1 MAIGEICSR
10 DVVFARREESVA
22 AGAGLMRKHHVGCLV
37 IVDEAG
43 GKRRPAGIVTDRDIV
58 LAVVAP
64 GIDAE
69 TILLGD
75 VMSPELVA
83 VREDAGVAEV
93 IDLMRLKGV
102 RRLPVVDA
110 AGSLIGLL
118 AADDLIMLLAE
129 EMSGLAAMLSREEK
143 QERISRKSTYA

>member
-1 MAIGEICSR
+1 MAVGEICSR
-10 DVVFARREESVA
+10 NVVFARRDETVA
-22 AGAGLMRKHHVGCLV
+22 AGAALMRKHHVGSLV
-37 IVDEAG
+37 IVEESG

-64 GIDAE
+64 GIDPQ

-75 VMSPELVA
+75 VMGPELVA
-83 VREDAGVAEV
+83 VREDAGLAEA
-93 IDLMRLKGV
+93 IGLMRLKGV

-110 AGSLIGLL
+110 EDTLVGLL
-118 AADDLIMLLAE
+118 AADDLIALLAE

-143 QERISRKSTYA
+143 QERVSRKSAYA

>member
-10 DVVFARREESVA
+10 EVVFAHRGESVTT
-22 AGAGLMRKHHVGCLV
+22 GARLMRKHHVGSLV
-37 IVDEAG
+37 IVDEDD
-43 GKRRPAGIVTDRDIV
+43 RTRPVGIVTDRDIV

-64 GIDAE
+64 TVDPE

-75 VMSPELVA
+75 VMSPELVC
-83 VREDAGVAEV
+83 VREDAGVAQS

-102 RRLPVVDA
+102 RRLPVTDA
-110 AGSLIGLL
+110 DGRLVGVL
-118 AADDLIMLLAE
+118 AADDLIALLAE

-143 QERISRKSTYA
+143 QERATRKGAYA

>member
-10 DVVFARREESVA
+10 DVVFARRDESAA
-22 AGAGLMRKHHVGCLV
+22 AGAALMRKHHVGSLV
-37 IVDEAG
+37 IIDETG
-43 GKRRPAGIVTDRDIV
+43 GKRRPVGIVTDRDIV

-64 GIDAE
+64 GLDPG

-83 VREDAGVAEV
+83 VRDTAGVAES

-102 RRLPVVDA
+102 RRLPVLDSRGTLV
-110 AGSLIGLL
+110 GLL
-118 AADDLIMLLAE
+118 AADDLILLLAE

-143 QERISRKSTYA
+143 RERVSRKSLYA

>member
-1 MAIGEICSR
+1 MSVGEICSR
-10 DVVFARREESVA
+10 NVVFARRDESVA
-22 AGAGLMRKHHVGCLV
+22 VGAALMRKHHVGSLV
-37 IVDEAG
+37 IVDETG

-58 LAVVAP
+58 VAVVAP
-64 GIDAE
+64 GLDAQ

-83 VREDAGVAEV
+83 VREDAGRAEA
-93 IDLMRLKGV
+93 IELMRMKGV

-110 AGSLIGLL
+110 DNSLTGLL

-143 QERISRKSTYA
+143 QERVTRKSTYA

>member
-10 DVVFARREESVA
+10 EVVFAHRGESVA
-22 AGAGLMRKHHVGCLV
+22 TGAQLMRQHHVGSLV
-37 IVDEAG
+37 IVDEKD
-43 GKRRPAGIVTDRDIV
+43 KRRPVGIVTDRDIV

-64 GIDAE
+64 TVDPE

-75 VMSPELVA
+75 VMSSELVC
-83 VREDAGVAEV
+83 VREDAGVAEC

-110 AGSLIGLL
+110 NGALVGLL
-118 AADDLIMLLAE
+118 AADDLIALLAE
-129 EMSGLAAMLSREEK
+129 EMSGLAAMFSREDK
-143 QERISRKSTYA
+143 HERATRKAAYA

>member
-10 DVVFARREESVA
+10 DVIFARRNESVA
-22 AGAGLMRKHHVGCLV
+22 VGAALMRQHHVGSLV
-37 IVDEAG
+37 VVDDNG
-43 GKRRPAGIVTDRDIV
+43 GKRRPVGIVTDRDIV

-64 GIDAE
+64 GIDPD
-69 TILLGD
+69 TIRLGD

-83 VREDAGVAEV
+83 VRDNAGVAES

-102 RRLPVVDA
+102 RRLPVVDSGGA
-110 AGSLIGLL
+110 LVGLV
-118 AADDLIMLLAE
+118 AADDLILLLAE

-143 QERISRKSTYA
+143 RERVSRKSLYA